1 MAVLPTYMWT
11 VTLFSV
17 TKAWVEGSYYCRSD
31 WCNYNEYC
39 CGDDICCD
47 YLTGYWYIWLMTG
60 LLLSTLMLVCCW
72 VRYHRYHSRESIE
85 SAKLGYIPV
94 PGAVVTYGDEYYIHQ
109 QPRQEPLVREPPQFK
124 AALEYEAQQH
134 ESSRYYP
141 PPYNFIERRTPS
153 APPEPGNE

>member
-1 MAVLPTYMWT
+1 
-11 VTLFSV
+11 
-17 TKAWVEGSYYCRSD
+17 
-31 WCNYNEYC
+31 
-39 CGDDICCD
+39 
-47 YLTGYWYIWLMTG
+47 MTG

-85 SAKLGYIPV
+85 SVKLGYIPV

-109 QPRQEPLVREPPQFK
+109 QPRQEPFAREPPQFK

-153 APPEPGNE
+153 APPDPGNE